1 MYENVSRSYQQA
13 NFLTATPIKL
23 ILMCYDGAI
32 SSLKLARESYVAK
45 DYETKGRALQK
56 ALDIIH
62 ELNVSLDMK
71 KGGEISANLRAL
83 YLYMTQALI
92 EADVKRDLV
101 IFDEMINK
109 LEELE
114 SGWKE
119 IAGSHSENIKPLPY
133 GISSVANKPV
143 MASRAWSA

>member
-1 MYENVSRSYQQA
+1 MYENVSKSYQQT

-32 SSLKLARESYVAK
+32 SSLKLARESYAAR
-45 DYETKGRALQK
+45 DYEVKSRALQK
-56 ALDIIH
+56 TLDIIH

-92 EADVKRDLV
+92 EADVKRDLI
-101 IFDEMINK
+101 IFDEVINK
-109 LEELE
+109 LEDLE

-119 IAGSHSENIKPLPY
+119 IAGNHSEDIKPLPY
-133 GISSVANKPV
+133 GISSVAGKPV
-143 MASRAWSA
+143 MASRVWSA